1 VNSTETVGR
10 FDARLPAELG
20 SVVAARRL
28 VEAAAAAWSIPE
40 GVAADACLAVSELV
54 TNAVL
59 HAGTAI
65 DVSIR
70 RLGTGMRLEITDG
83 NARVPMVE
91 VEHPEDLLATRS
103 MTGRGLAVVAATAD
117 RWGAD
122 PGNGAGS
129 GKTIWAE
136 VGTGR
141 RRVDAAPAPMYPP
154 EPMLVELEPDALA
167 AGLLPLTALARQ
179 GRRVHLIGVPVQLLV
194 ESVRQLADLQREMQV
209 IGLDHG
215 GPAELAEVADSS
227 RELAAQ
233 IGALHGSDLSQAQAA
248 MARGEAVVDLDLVV
262 PDDAEALLDRL
273 GALLLQVAGS
283 LKRYLLTLPP
293 SNEVAAYRD
302 WYHDEVRA
310 QLAGRPPQPCPLRLE
325 AAPPI

>member
-10 FDARLPAELG
+10 FDAQLPAELS

-28 VEAAAAAWSIPE
+28 VEGAAAAWAIPDGIAE
-40 GVAADACLAVSELV
+40 DASLAVSELV

-59 HAGTAI
+59 HAGTTI
-65 DVSIR
+65 GVSVR
-70 RLGTGMRLEITDG
+70 RLGTGMRLEVTDG
-83 NARVPMVE
+83 NAHVPMID

-122 PGNGAGS
+122 PGSGA

-154 EPMLVELEPDALA
+154 EPLALELEPDAVA

-194 ESVRQLADLQREMQV
+194 ESVHQLADLQREMQV

-215 GPAELAEVADSS
+215 GPAELAELANSS
-227 RELAAQ
+227 RDLAPQ
-233 IGALHGSDLSQAQAA
+233 IGALQDSGLSQAQAA
-248 MARGEAVVDLDLVV
+248 MARGEAVVDLDLLV

-273 GALLLQVAGS
+273 GALLRRVTGS
-283 LKRYLLTLPP
+283 IVKRHLLTLPP
-293 SNEVAAYRD
+293 SNEVEAYNS
-302 WYHDEVRA
+302 WYRSEVLA
-310 QLAGRPPQPCPLRLE
+310 QLAGRPPQPCPLRL
-325 AAPPI
+325 AAPPA